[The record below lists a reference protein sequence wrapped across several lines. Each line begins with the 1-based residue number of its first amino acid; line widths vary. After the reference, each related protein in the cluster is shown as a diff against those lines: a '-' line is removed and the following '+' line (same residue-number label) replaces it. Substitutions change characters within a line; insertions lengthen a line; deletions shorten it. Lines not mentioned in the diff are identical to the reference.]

1 MSPNKFN
8 PQPILID
15 YTLEEFKEE
24 QYSIFKYWKDARI
37 YTRESQHTLYPQTQ
51 PGDIKI
57 KTSKYNEEDYYKN
70 LKALFAYKNNLEFI
84 NLDVNL
90 KGSSIKVNRGKVDP
104 DDEFAE
110 QLMDSVEDFVLPLVK
125 MFGGYWRDKEYK
137 AGDFWLGAAKD
148 ATKGILS
155 AIAGNAKP
163 TEDLIRNAS
172 KRNFATYQLQVAD
185 KLYGDAGGKNLRI
198 GGMYPDYNLSDDA
211 QWVGGVRAPKDDE
224 RLGPIF
230 PGIKSFTGIPWKVQ
244 DWQSIPNKPPFP
256 GELYKLRVRQREHSN
271 HSFKT
276 EDTEKRTVF
285 QNIIVPQSVMN
296 LINYEVPDFVNKSL
310 MEAEKERNNGNKFSL
325 HDIMT
330 ASMFEEFNYYA
341 YFTDTKNNP
350 IKDFE
355 VNHTAEDKEDFPYL
369 FFIDKIDFGAL
380 KMGSLMDINYGM
392 YKIKSFME
400 SSSKSNTN
408 LSFNILGDEVLTMY
422 RYLSNKVLGQPQ
434 GLVGDEDHFNL
445 HIIVPYNWTTKTNPE
460 VRTAVIE
467 NTSAYAWHFT
477 LENCKFVGVDKINF
491 DNTPR
496 NNLPIHKVSMVYRE
510 CWLKSDEIKKLEKK
524 EA

>member
-1 MSPNKFN
+1 
-8 PQPILID
+8 
-15 YTLEEFKEE
+15 
-24 QYSIFKYWKDARI
+24 
-37 YTRESQHTLYPQTQ
+37 
-51 PGDIKI
+51 
-57 KTSKYNEEDYYKN
+57 
-70 LKALFAYKNNLEFI
+70 
-84 NLDVNL
+84 
-90 KGSSIKVNRGKVDP
+90 
-104 DDEFAE
+104 
-110 QLMDSVEDFVLPLVK
+110 
-125 MFGGYWRDKEYK
+125 
-137 AGDFWLGAAKD
+137 
-148 ATKGILS
+148 
-155 AIAGNAKP
+155 
-163 TEDLIRNAS
+163 
-172 KRNFATYQLQVAD
+172 
-185 KLYGDAGGKNLRI
+185 
-198 GGMYPDYNLSDDA
+198 
-211 QWVGGVRAPKDDE
+211 
-224 RLGPIF
+224 
-230 PGIKSFTGIPWKVQ
+230 
-244 DWQSIPNKPPFP
+244 
-256 GELYKLRVRQREHSN
+256 
-271 HSFKT
+271 
-276 EDTEKRTVF
+276 
-285 QNIIVPQSVMN
+285 
-296 LINYEVPDFVNKSL
+296 
-310 MEAEKERNNGNKFSL
+310 
-325 HDIMT
+325 
-330 ASMFEEFNYYA
+330 MFEEFNYYA

-510 CWLKSDEIKKLEKK
+510 CWLNSDEIKKLEKK

>member
-1 MSPNKFN
+1 MSPNKFD

-24 QYSIFKYWKDARI
+24 QYNIFKYWKDARI
-37 YTRESQHTLYPQTQ
+37 YTKESQHTIYPQTQ
-51 PGDIKI
+51 PGNIRI
-57 KTSKYNEEDYYKN
+57 KTSGYAKEDYYKN
-70 LKALFAYKNNLEFI
+70 LKALFVYKSNLDFI

-90 KGSSIKVNRGKVDP
+90 EGSNIKIKNSKADP
-104 DDEFAE
+104 DEVFE
-110 QLMDSVEDFVLPLVK
+110 QQLMDAVDDFCLPLIK
-125 MFGGYWRDKEYK
+125 MVGGEWNGKEYN
-137 AGDFWLGAAKD
+137 AGEFWLGAAKD
-148 ATKGILS
+148 VTKGILG
-155 AIAGNAKP
+155 AIAGNANP
-163 TEDLIRNAS
+163 TEALIRNAS
-172 KRNFATYQLQVAD
+172 KRNLATYQLQTAD
-185 KLYGDAGGKNLRI
+185 KLYEEAGGKELRY
-198 GGMYPDYNLSDDA
+198 GGMFPDYSTSVAAAYAGKPQEPQDD
-211 QWVGGVRAPKDDE
+211 PL
-224 RLGPIF
+224 LGPVF
-230 PGIKSFTGIPWKVQ
+230 LGIKSFSGIPWNVQ
-244 DWQSIPNKPPFP
+244 DWQSIPNKIPFP
-256 GELYKLRVRQREHSN
+256 KELYKLRVRQKN
-271 HSFKT
+271 HVNSFKLG
-276 EDTEKRTVF
+276 EEEEGKRTTFESV
-285 QNIIVPQSVMN
+285 IVPQSVMN

-310 MEAEKERNNGNKFSL
+310 MEAEKKGHNRNKFSL

-341 YFTDTKNNP
+341 YFTDLANNP
-350 IKDFE
+350 ITEFE
-355 VNHTAEDKEDFPYL
+355 VTDNKNNFPYL

-408 LSFNILGDEVLTMY
+408 LSFNILGDEILTMY

-434 GLVGDEDHFNL
+434 GLVGNEDHFNL
-445 HIIVPYNWTTKTNPE
+445 HIIVPYNWTTETNHE
-460 VRTAVIE
+460 VRTAVIK

-510 CWLKSDEIKKLEKK
+510 CWLNSDEVK
-524 EA
+524 APA

>member
-8 PQPILID
+8 PQPILIN

-24 QYSIFKYWKDARI
+24 QYNIFKYWKDARI
-37 YTRESQHTLYPQTQ
+37 YTKESQHTIYPQTQ
-51 PGDIKI
+51 PGNIRI
-57 KTSKYNEEDYYKN
+57 KTSSYNEEDYYKN
-70 LKALFAYKNNLEFI
+70 LKALFAYKSNLEFI

-90 KGSSIKVNRGKVDP
+90 KGSTIKINRGDADP
-104 DDEFAE
+104 DEVFE
-110 QLMDSVEDFVLPLVK
+110 QQLMDAVDDFVLPLIK
-125 MFGGYWRDKEYK
+125 MVGGEWDGKKYD
-137 AGDFWLGAAKD
+137 AGEFWLGAAKE
-148 ATKGILS
+148 ATKGILG

-185 KLYGDAGGKNLRI
+185 KLYEEAGGKKLRI
-198 GGMYPDYNLSDDA
+198 GGMYPDYNLSDDT
-211 QWVGGVRAPKDDE
+211 QWVGGVRASQDDE
-224 RLGPIF
+224 HLGPIF
-230 PGIKSFTGIPWKVQ
+230 PGIKAFSGIPWKVQ
-244 DWQSIPNKPPFP
+244 DWQSIPSKPPFP
-256 GELYKLRVRQREHSN
+256 GELYKLRVRQREHIN
-271 HSFKT
+271 SFNLDQKNL
-276 EDTEKRTVF
+276 ENKLPFVK
-285 QNIIVPQSVMN
+285 VPQSLMN
-296 LINYEVPDFVNKSL
+296 LINYEVPSFVNTSL
-310 MEAEKERNNGNKFSL
+310 MDAEKERNNKNKFSL

-341 YFTDTKNNP
+341 YFTDTENNP
-350 IKDFE
+350 ITDFE
-355 VNHTAEDKEDFPYL
+355 VNHKAGDAVDFPYL

-392 YKIKSFME
+392 YKVKSFME

-408 LSFNILGDEVLTMY
+408 LSFNILGDEILTMY

-496 NNLPIHKVSMVYRE
+496 NNLPIHKVSMVYKE
-510 CWLKSDEIKKLEKK
+510 CWLNSDPVKKPEERK
-524 EA
+524 A

>member
-51 PGDIKI
+51 PGDIKV

-90 KGSSIKVNRGKVDP
+90 KGSSIKVNRGKADP
-104 DDEFAE
+104 DDIFAE
-110 QLMDSVEDFVLPLVK
+110 QLMDSVEDFVLPLIK
-125 MFGGYWRDKEYK
+125 MVGGSWKDKEYN

-172 KRNFATYQLQVAD
+172 KRNLVTYQIQSANE
-185 KLYGDAGGKNLRI
+185 LYEEAGGKNLRYRGI
-198 GGMYPDYNLSDDA
+198 FPDYAANLEEIQEA
-211 QWVGGVRAPKDDE
+211 QEDE
-224 RLGPIF
+224 FLGPVFFGTKAFAGVPWDWKATPTF
-230 PGIKSFTGIPWKVQ
+230 PK
-244 DWQSIPNKPPFP
+244 
-256 GELYKLRVRQREHSN
+256 EYLYKLRVRQREHSN
-271 HSFKT
+271 SFNFDQKNL
-276 EDTEKRTVF
+276 EEKLPFVK
-285 QNIIVPQSVMN
+285 VPQSIQSVMN

-310 MEAEKERNNGNKFSL
+310 IEAEKKNNKNKFSL

-330 ASMFEEFNYYA
+330 ASIFEEFNYYA

-350 IKDFE
+350 ITDFE
-355 VNHTAEDKEDFPYL
+355 VNHTAEDKVDFPYL